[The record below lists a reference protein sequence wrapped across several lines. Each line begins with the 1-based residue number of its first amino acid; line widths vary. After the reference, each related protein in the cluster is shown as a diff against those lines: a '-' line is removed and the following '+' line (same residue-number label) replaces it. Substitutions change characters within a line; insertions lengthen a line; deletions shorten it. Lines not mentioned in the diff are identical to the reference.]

1 MTQAAFRIMILL
13 GSALMV
19 YNISRWFGFA
29 KKMRWIDR
37 STRVH
42 RALADP
48 ALSSIPIVAMTA
60 NVFGEDLEREREAGM
75 TAHISKP
82 LHVEQMLGTLAE
94 VLG

>member
-1 MTQAAFRIMILL
+1 MLTAAPA
-13 GSALMV
+13 GAYDAVLMDIQMPV
-19 YNISRWFGFA
+19 MDGVTASKAI
-29 KKMRWIDR
+29 
-37 STRVH
+37 

-82 LHVEQMLGTLAE
+82 LHVEQMLSTLAE

>member
-37 STRVH
+37 NTRIH
-42 RALADP
+42 RALYLP
-48 ALSSIPIVAMTA
+48 AVLLISFLLGYLGVAIFGRPELLVALILLGGSI
-60 NVFGEDLEREREAGM
+60 F
-75 TAHISKP
+75 
-82 LHVEQMLGTLAE
+82 AE
-94 VLG
+94 VYL